1 MISTETTGTMAYDE
15 EKDTMKLHIEV
26 DIDFPVEMAKRYS
39 TPGLM
44 IVSEVSEDMWG
55 ASLVAAALCTD
66 SHTNAFPKELV
77 NFALDALA
85 DLTDAERVVEENPC
99 DCPHCTMLRL
109 ANELSGA

>member
-15 EKDTMKLHIEV
+15 KKDTMKLHIEV
-26 DIDFPVEMAKRYS
+26 DIDFPVEMAKKYS
-39 TPGLM
+39 APGLM

-55 ASLVAAALCTD
+55 ASLVAAALCAD
-66 SHTNAFPKELV
+66 SHANAFPKQLV
-77 NFALDALA
+77 DFALHAHA
-85 DLTDAERVVEENPC
+85 DLTGAKRTKEEGDC